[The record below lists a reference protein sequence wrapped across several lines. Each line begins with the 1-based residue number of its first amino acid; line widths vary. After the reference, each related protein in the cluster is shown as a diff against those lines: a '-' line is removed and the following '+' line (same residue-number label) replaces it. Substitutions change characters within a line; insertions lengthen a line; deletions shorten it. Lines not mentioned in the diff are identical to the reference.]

1 MSVFPKELAKYC
13 IPLQNTIEQVIVDF
27 RNRIPAQSEVSE
39 KCLDQILE
47 YSMRPSKRIRGSL
60 CAYIYDSSVDAHF
73 TQEGLKAGA
82 AIELMQNYLLIVDDV
97 MDQSVIRRGLP
108 TIHELYIA
116 DMGLGSRR
124 DAEMIALLTGLL
136 VQHIAVI
143 TMRDIDLPAENVL
156 RASQVMQRYIA
167 ITELGQI
174 DDMKMAIKNYKD
186 ISDNDLLRKYEQK
199 SSYYSFVNPI
209 ESALLLA
216 DRDPSLAKKDSEKY
230 GIPAGVA
237 FQLRDDWLGIF
248 GDVQKTGKSNLDDIR
263 EGKYTYMVHEALKV
277 ASDDQR
283 EKIVLILSNDRA
295 DKQDLEEIK
304 AILIDTH
311 AEKAAMNFADNCVAQ
326 ASSVASSARSWDV
339 QVKSVLQDMVKFSVE
354 RDK

>member
-1 MSVFPKELAKYC
+1 
-13 IPLQNTIEQVIVDF
+13 
-27 RNRIPAQSEVSE
+27 SEVSE

-47 YSMRPSKRIRGSL
+47 YSTRPSKRIRGSL
-60 CAYIYDSSVDAHF
+60 CAYIYDSSVSAHF

-82 AIELMQNYLLIVDDV
+82 VIELMQNYLLIVDDV
-97 MDQSVIRRGLP
+97 MDQSVIRRGLS
-108 TIHELYIA
+108 TVHELYA
-116 DMGLGSRR
+116 TDMSLGSRR

-143 TMRDIDLPAENVL
+143 TMHDIDLPAENVL
-156 RASQVMQRYIA
+156 RASQVMQRHIA

-174 DDMKMAIKNYKD
+174 DDMKMSIKNYKD

-216 DRDPSLAKKDSEKY
+216 DRDPSLAMKDSEKY

-283 EKIVLILSNDRA
+283 EKIVSILSNDRA

-311 AEKAAMNFADNCVAQ
+311 AEKEAMNFADNCVAK
-326 ASSVASSARSWDV
+326 ASSVASSAHSWGA

>member
-13 IPLQNTIEQVIVDF
+13 VPLQYTIERAITDF
-27 RNRIPAQSEVSE
+27 RSKIPVQSAVSE

-60 CAYIYDSSVDAHF
+60 CAYIYDSSVSAHL

-82 AIELMQNYLLIVDDV
+82 AIELMQNYLLIIDDV

-108 TIHELYIA
+108 AIHELYA
-116 DMGLGSRR
+116 TDMSLGSRR
-124 DAEMIALLTGLL
+124 EAEMIALLTGLL

-143 TMRDIDLPAENVL
+143 TMHDIDLPAENVL
-156 RASQVMQRYIA
+156 RASQVMQRHIA

-174 DDMKMAIKNYKD
+174 DDMKMSIKNYKD

-216 DRDPSLAKKDSEKY
+216 DRDPSLAMKDSEKY

-283 EKIVLILSNDRA
+283 EKIVSILSNDRA

-311 AEKAAMNFADNCVAQ
+311 AEKEAMNFADNCVAK
-326 ASSVASSARSWDV
+326 ASSVASSAHSWGA